1 MSYLYNLLKQF
12 FVKSFKFIN
21 YVRLFLL
28 NLLFIVIVVIILFS
42 MSNGEKEVTVAK
54 NSYININLNGYLVEQ
69 KQPVNLSQELTNQ
82 LADNETEVLQEFEV
96 QDVIKT
102 IEYAQKDPNITG
114 LILQLGGLR
123 SGSLDQLA
131 DIGKAIQ
138 AFKGENKKVLAYSD
152 NFSQTQ
158 YYLAAY
164 ADQITLAPNGAV
176 FLQGYA
182 VNRLYF
188 KDLID
193 NLLITPHIFKV
204 GTYKSFVEPYTQT
217 NMSEYS
223 KEANSHWLNQLWQHY
238 IAHILNQR
246 GNRDSLSES
255 SINPSLKELKQAFIK
270 VSGDTAKYA
279 LSVGLVDE
287 LQYYDKFMSQVTSS
301 QSIDDSINIIDY
313 QMYTSTIR
321 SLEPLHIAKNQIA
334 VIHGTGEIVAGYS
347 AGESIADQSFNELLK
362 RALNN
367 DSVKAVVIRLD
378 TPGGSAFASENIRQ
392 QVLALK
398 EAGKKVVISM
408 GSVTASGGYWIAAS
422 ADKIIAS
429 PTTLTGSIGIF
440 GMFATIDKSLNKI
453 GVYSDGVSTNEL
465 SNIGITQALSPEL
478 AEILQ
483 IGIENGYANFLKVV
497 SEGRDLSLQEV
508 DKIAQGRVWTGEDA
522 LKNGLVDELGNLQT
536 AIADAADLAEL
547 SEFDVIS
554 IKAKTS
560 SKQAFINELFTQSI
574 TLLPKGMLS
583 SSPLQ
588 SLLTEVDKQANLAI
602 RLNDPQNRFVYC
614 TYCQIK

>member
-1 MSYLYNLLKQF
+1 MPYLYNLLKNF
-12 FVKSFKFIN
+12 FVKSFKFVN

-28 NLLFIVIVVIILFS
+28 NFLFIVIVVVILFS
-42 MSNGEKEVTVAK
+42 MGNGEKKVTVTK
-54 NSYININLNGYLVEQ
+54 NSYINIHLNGYLVEQ

-82 LADNETEVLQEFEV
+82 LADNETEILQEFEV
-96 QDVIKT
+96 QDVVKT
-102 IEYAQKDPNITG
+102 IQHAQQDPNITG

-131 DIGKAIQ
+131 DIGEALQSFKA
-138 AFKGENKKVLAYSD
+138 ANKKVLAYSD

-164 ADQITLAPNGAV
+164 ADHITLAPNGAV

-217 NMSEYS
+217 SMSDYS

-238 IAHILNQR
+238 IAHILEQR
-246 GNRDSLSES
+246 GDRNNLSKN
-255 SINPSLKELKQAFIK
+255 SINPSLNELKQAFK
-270 VSGDTAKYA
+270 KADGDTARYA
-279 LSVGLVDE
+279 LAVGLVDE
-287 LQYYDKFMSQVTSS
+287 LQYYDEFMTQFTFSQL
-301 QSIDDSINIIDY
+301 IDNDFNLIDY
-313 QMYTSTIR
+313 QLYSSTIPVKPI
-321 SLEPLHIAKNQIA
+321 LNAKNKIA
-334 VIHGTGEIVAGYS
+334 LIHGTGEIIAGYS
-347 AGESIADQSFNELLK
+347 EGGAIADQSFNELLK

-367 DSVKAVVIRLD
+367 DHVKAVVIRLD

-398 EAGKKVVISM
+398 AAGKKVVISM
-408 GSVTASGGYWIAAS
+408 GSVTASGGYWIAAP

-483 IGIENGYANFLKVV
+483 IGIENGYTNFLKVV
-497 SEGRDLSLQEV
+497 SEGRNLSLQDV
-508 DKIAQGRVWTGEDA
+508 DKIAQGRVWTGEDG
-522 LKNGLVDELGNLQT
+522 LKNGLVDKLGSLQT

-560 SKQAFINELFTQSI
+560 SKQAFINELFAQSI

-614 TYCQIK
+614 TYCQVK